1 MGTVDIRKK
10 DDGEVNRI
18 RVEDDDSYRVIA
30 NILTNEHGYVCITD
44 SHESSDELE
53 IANKDH
59 ALNLIKGIQKAI
71 ELGWFD

>member
-30 NILTNEHGYVCITD
+30 NIITNEYGYVCITD